1 MLLYTMIYSKIF
13 GVTVPAHY
21 AVLSQRF
28 SGEALFDDIISNNGP
43 TF

>member
-1 MLLYTMIYSKIF
+1 MLLFHAIYSKIF

-28 SGEALFDDIISNNGP
+28 SGEAMFGPIISNNGP

>member
-21 AVLSQRF
+21 AVLSQHF
-28 SGEALFDDIISNNGP
+28 SGEALFGEVISKSRP

>member
-1 MLLYTMIYSKIF
+1 MLLYHVIFSKIF

-28 SGEALFDDIISNNGP
+28 SGEAMFGPIIENNTP